1 MSIICFLF
9 NLETQKLRFKKKKFF
24 IEIIIILLKYQNC
37 KSKFKHELLLEIGG
51 KTFPF
56 TPSERSLCPSY
67 NLIWWNKCGYE
78 IKNCRKIS

>member
-37 KSKFKHELLLEIGG
+37 KSKF
-51 KTFPF
+51 
-56 TPSERSLCPSY
+56 SL
-67 NLIWWNKCGYE
+67 NLSKVVKKN
-78 IKNCRKIS
+78 IKLDNIPLPPPYFC